1 VSVPEPQA
9 PAAPSPPPQEVLSAP
24 VRPKARSSELRQA
37 FTPNGHVSSRVH
49 GLLLAATLVLLF
61 CAWSLFKPVVLPSP
75 MEVLRAYP
83 GLVDQG
89 FWSELMVS
97 LTTNFEAVAL
107 TCLLTVPL
115 AYLTVV
121 PAARPLVRILTKM
134 RFLSLTGFV
143 MPFTLLFGGGS
154 GLKLGLLVFGT
165 GVFLITSLYD
175 IVDGIPREEFD
186 HARSLGIGTWG
197 AVWEV
202 VVRGQAAA
210 VIDAVRQNCA
220 MLWVMLTLVEGLVRF
235 QGGLGTML
243 LNEDKHMHLDSVFA
257 LQGAVLVVGLLFQDA
272 LFALIRRA
280 MCPYANLRR
289 ERQ

>member
-1 VSVPEPQA
+1 MSVQITKEPQSASVAAVAPSVPA
-9 PAAPSPPPQEVLSAP
+9 PI
-24 VRPKARSSELRQA
+24 KGRSSELRQA

-61 CAWSLFKPVVLPSP
+61 CAWSFFKPVVLPSP

-143 MPFTLLFGGGS
+143 MPFTLLLGGGS

-175 IVDGIPREEFD
+175 IVDSIPREEFD

-197 AVWEV
+197 AILEV

-210 VIDAVRQNCA
+210 VIDAIRQNCA

-272 LFALIRRA
+272 LFVLIRRA
-280 MCPYANLRR
+280 MCPYANLKL